1 MSQPAA
7 SKVLHIQE
15 LAERILGYTFE
26 RSSPHTPAQKCGALI
41 ALARVNKT
49 LSRLALSQ
57 LWLALGSTEPLL
69 SLLAPKLQEL
79 LMPWKVTKKTQ
90 SKVSL
95 SL

>member
-26 RSSPHTPAQKCGALI
+26 RSLRRTPAQRCGTLI

-57 LWLALGSTEPLL
+57 LWLALDSTEALL
-69 SLLAPKLQEL
+69 SLLAPKLQDL
-79 LMPWKVTKKTQ
+79 LMPWKVTRKTQ
-90 SKVSL
+90 SKVGL